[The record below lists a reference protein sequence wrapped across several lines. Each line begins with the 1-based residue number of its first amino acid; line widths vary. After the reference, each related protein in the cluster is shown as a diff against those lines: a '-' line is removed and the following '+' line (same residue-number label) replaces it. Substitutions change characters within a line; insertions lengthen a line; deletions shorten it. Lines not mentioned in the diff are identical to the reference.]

1 MKKFICMLTVLLCSV
16 MSLSAQ
22 NINLEGRWVA
32 QESEG
37 DNQGS
42 LIFLFEDNEL
52 TQAVYAEANTPE
64 VGVVGVMVA
73 TPPAPF
79 KLEGNKLTVTR
90 DPSQA
95 EFQIMKTEYNDQ
107 VKELI
112 SSSPDMEEK
121 VKELLE
127 AGFEKQKVDM
137 AENILFDGEYEITS
151 YSEADGEFKIKVA
164 DDEEITFYLKG
175 E

>member
-1 MKKFICMLTVLLCSV
+1 MKKIICMLTVLLCSV
-16 MSLSAQ
+16 MNLSAQ
-22 NINLEGRWVA
+22 DINLEGRWVA

-137 AENILFDGEYEITS
+137 AENVLYDGDLEIISCNDGELKLKDPE
-151 YSEADGEFKIKVA
+151 G
-164 DDEEITFYLKG
+164 DELTFYLKG

>member
-1 MKKFICMLTVLLCSV
+1 MKKLICMLTVLLCSV
-16 MSLSAQ
+16 MSVSAQ
-22 NINLEGRWVA
+22 NYDLEGRWV
-32 QESEG
+32 SEETEG
-37 DNQGS
+37 NEFGM
-42 LIFLFEDNEL
+42 LIFVFEGNEL

-137 AENILFDGEYEITS
+137 AENVLYDGDLEIISCNDGELKLKDPE
-151 YSEADGEFKIKVA
+151 G
-164 DDEEITFYLKG
+164 DELTFYLKG

>member
-1 MKKFICMLTVLLCSV
+1 MKKFICMLSVLLCSV
-16 MSLSAQ
+16 MNLSAQ
-22 NINLEGRWVA
+22 DINLEGRWVA

-42 LIFLFEDNEL
+42 LIFLFEGNEL

-137 AENILFDGEYEITS
+137 AENVLYDGDLEIISCNDGELKLKDPE
-151 YSEADGEFKIKVA
+151 G
-164 DDEEITFYLKG
+164 DELTFYLKG

>member
-1 MKKFICMLTVLLCSV
+1 MKKFICMLTVLLSSV

-137 AENILFDGEYEITS
+137 AENVLYDGDLEIISCNDGELKLKDPE
-151 YSEADGEFKIKVA
+151 G
-164 DDEEITFYLKG
+164 DELTFYLKG